1 MGKGRRICSPRSKVA
16 FDKSPILTYP
26 DYSKEF
32 FLACDASDVGIG
44 AVLLQKGK
52 ERLMPIAYASRTLNP
67 TERRY
72 SVTEIES
79 LAVIFG
85 LKKFRH
91 SILGFK
97 IQVITDHK
105 PILDLFKKRTFTNNQ
120 KFNRYFMSILEY
132 SPSFRYIPGR
142 FNTIADGLSR
152 LSGDELANNVTFTVQ
167 IVDIDMDRIRIEQ
180 DKDERIRNIKAKLLL
195 DPSSAKEYTL
205 INDCVYLKLVKNNK
219 CCRLFIPETLVPE
232 ILKICR
238 SHSLAGHPGIQKTC
252 DIVSKNYF
260 WPHCSQQTKEFVLN
274 CETCQLSKGKVMK
287 RAPLESYPSDLF
299 AVPAR

>member
-1 MGKGRRICSPRSKVA
+1 MQDKKIETILNYPPPKNAKGVKRFLGIIGYYCPFLRNFATVA
-16 FDKSPILTYP
+16 YPLTKLLRKDVKFKWEKEEESAFQDLKSRLTKAPIPTYP

-72 SVTEIES
+72 SVTERES

-97 IQVITDHK
+97 IQVITDNK

-120 KFNRYFMSILEY
+120 KFNRYFISILEY
-132 SPSFRYIPGR
+132 SPSFRYIPGH

-152 LSGDELANNVTFTVQ
+152 LSEDELTNNVTFTAQ
-167 IVDIDMDRIRIEQ
+167 IVDIDMDRIRI
-180 DKDERIRNIKAKLLL
+180 
-195 DPSSAKEYTL
+195 
-205 INDCVYLKLVKNNK
+205 
-219 CCRLFIPETLVPE
+219 
-232 ILKICR
+232 
-238 SHSLAGHPGIQKTC
+238 
-252 DIVSKNYF
+252 
-260 WPHCSQQTKEFVLN
+260 
-274 CETCQLSKGKVMK
+274 
-287 RAPLESYPSDLF
+287 
-299 AVPAR
+299 